1 MRRVKTAV
9 AVRPLE
15 EAVTMCHA
23 LSIGLHSILSRG
35 GKGMTAVLD
44 KVDVPADVKRL
55 SDQELSG
62 LAEDIRA
69 LIVDT
74 VSRTGGHLAPNLGV
88 VELTIALMKVFNPPD
103 DKILWD
109 VGHQSYAYKILTG
122 RKGRFGTLRQHGG
135 LSGFQSRAE
144 SPFDAFGAGHSGTA
158 LSAALGMAVARD
170 RRGSGEHVVAVV
182 GDGSFGC
189 GISFEAM
196 NNIASTAKRLI
207 VILNDNE
214 MSISANVGGLSRHL
228 GELLANP
235 RYNRWKSTIESA
247 VSRVSGRSN
256 LLRRAYYRLEE
267 AIKGIFLH
275 SVIFEE
281 LGLRYIGPIDGHDI
295 LRLTAAL
302 EIARDYD
309 RPILLH
315 VSTQKG
321 RGYAYAEDCPEAWH
335 GIGSFNIETGMVQAT
350 AAGPTYS
357 QVFGAAMETLGA
369 RDERLV
375 AITAAMQTGT
385 GLSAFAERF
394 PDRFFDVGICE
405 EHAAIFSA
413 GLATQGLRPVFAVYS
428 TFSQRAVDCIIHDVC
443 LQKLPVIFCLDRAGI
458 VGDDGPT
465 HHGIFDL
472 ALLRSIPNLTL
483 MQPANGV
490 ELVHMLY
497 SATKWNGPVVIRYP
511 RGVSPGFV
519 MPDHFEELTPGQ
531 ARVLREGW
539 EVQLWALG
547 DMIPAAIQ
555 AADILA
561 ARGYSVG
568 VVNGRFVD
576 PIDRALLK
584 SQARLAKAFITVEN
598 GMASGGFGSVIEE
611 CLVEMQYPGRIL
623 RLGWPREFVPHGA
636 SALLMEK
643 YGLTPGAIADRVT
656 SLLNR

>member
-1 MRRVKTAV
+1 
-9 AVRPLE
+9 
-15 EAVTMCHA
+15 
-23 LSIGLHSILSRG
+23 
-35 GKGMTAVLD
+35 MTAVLD
-44 KVDVPADVKRL
+44 RVDTPADLKRL
-55 SDQELSG
+55 NDEELK
-62 LAEDIRA
+62 LVAAEIRT
-69 LIVDT
+69 LIIDT

-88 VELTIALMKVFNPPD
+88 VELTMALLRVFDPPR

-122 RKGRFGTLRQHGG
+122 RRDRFATLRQHGG
-135 LSGFQSRAE
+135 ISGFQSRSE
-144 SPFDAFGAGHSGTA
+144 SPYDAFGAGHSGTA

-170 RRGSGEHVVAVV
+170 RSGGREHVVAVV

-235 RYNRWKSTIESA
+235 RYNQWKYSVERF
-247 VSRVSGRSN
+247 VGRLSRNSKF
-256 LLRRAYYRLEE
+256 LRRAYYRLEE

-275 SVIFEE
+275 SIIFEE

-295 LRLTAAL
+295 ARLTAAL
-302 EIARDYD
+302 EIARNYD
-309 RPILLH
+309 HPILLH

-321 RGYAYAEDCPEAWH
+321 RGYPYAEESPEAWH
-335 GIGSFNIETGMVQAT
+335 GTGCFDVISGT
-350 AAGPTYS
+350 PVNPPSGPSYS
-357 QVFGAAMETLGA
+357 QVFGAALEALGS

-405 EHAAIFSA
+405 EHAVIFAA
-413 GLATQGLRPVFAVYS
+413 GMASQGLKPVFAVYS
-428 TFSQRAVDCIIHDVC
+428 TFAQRAVDCIIHDVC
-443 LQKLPVIFCLDRAGI
+443 LQKLPVIICLDRAGA

-465 HHGIFDL
+465 HHGVFDI
-472 ALLRSIPNLTL
+472 ALLRNVPNLTI
-483 MQPANGV
+483 MQPADGV
-490 ELVHMLY
+490 ELVQMLHA
-497 SATKWNGPVVIRYP
+497 ATTWNAPVVMRYP
-511 RGVSPGFV
+511 RGCCPGFV
-519 MPDHFEELTPGQ
+519 MPDHFEEIPRGE

-547 DMIPAAIQ
+547 DMLPAAIR

-568 VVNGRFVD
+568 VVNGRFAA
-576 PIDRALLK
+576 PIDSRLLR
-584 SQARLAKAFITVEN
+584 SQSRLARAFVTVEN
-598 GMASGGFGSVIEE
+598 GVASGGFGSAIEE
-611 CLVEMQYPGRIL
+611 CLVGMNYQGHIV

-636 SALLMEK
+636 TALLMAK
-643 YGLTPGAIADRVT
+643 YGLTAEAIAERAM
-656 SLLNR
+656 SALNG